1 MNEPAETNNNKTIKA
16 KILRLAKRFFAL
28 ASLGSGLS
36 TAVLSIL
43 SAFGISVGITFLS
56 PLIIALPIVC
66 GLCYLIYKLIPD
78 NVFEKIT
85 NMLQSDKLSDVE
97 LVEIKKMVDC
107 RTSEG
112 QTMREIETATVYE
125 KPKQFFPSTKI

>member
-1 MNEPAETNNNKTIKA
+1 MNEPAESNNNKTIKA
-16 KILRLAKRFFAL
+16 KIMRLVKRFFAL
-28 ASLGSGLS
+28 ASFGSGLS

-66 GLCYLIYKLIPD
+66 GMCYLIYKLIPD

-85 NMLQSDKLSDVE
+85 NMLNSDKLSEVE
-97 LVEIKKMVDC
+97 LGEIKKIIDC
-107 RTSEG
+107 RTSEA
-112 QTMREIETATVYE
+112 QSMRELDTETVYE
-125 KPKQFFPSTKI
+125 KPKQFFPSTK